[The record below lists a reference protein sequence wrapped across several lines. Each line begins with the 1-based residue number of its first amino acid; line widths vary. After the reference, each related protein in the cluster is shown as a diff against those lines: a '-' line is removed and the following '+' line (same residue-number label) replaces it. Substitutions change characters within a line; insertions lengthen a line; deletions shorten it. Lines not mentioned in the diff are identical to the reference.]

1 MSGQQFPTIDAA
13 SSSSEKYSRSIE
25 PEPSVTVTDE
35 TFFGHG
41 WQPLTICVLQAI
53 WFMPQ
58 GAEFGVEDLVDWFRR
73 LGWKSANGKPLGADA
88 VRREL
93 ALIREAGYIRAERLR
108 GEKGRAAGIRYE
120 ISKRPRPGADSAI
133 RFGGDETDT
142 RRSHHVPPMTT
153 HGDSPHVVDEAET
166 QVGPCA
172 VNHQTWSIADVVKD
186 VNPQVA
192 PCASNGAHPPHP
204 PEEVETSSP
213 YPLNAK
219 MPGAGKE
226 EGGCSASNEEQIQ
239 AAYDFLQELPNPW
252 RAGRATARKLAPK
265 LAEAIAEQGWSL
277 DADLVKKLIEAPEG
291 IKSYPSVLARRVDDL
306 PRRGPSRLTGQRRDR
321 YSDVP
326 ERPENIADPT
336 NEENSA
342 KITAAREAL
351 RALRI
356 QQRR

>member
-1 MSGQQFPTIDAA
+1 VSEQHFLTDDA
-13 SSSSEKYSRSIE
+13 SSSSSERYTRSIE

-120 ISKRPRPGADSAI
+120 ISKRPRLGADAAI
-133 RFGGDETDT
+133 RFAGDETET
-142 RRSHHVPPMTT
+142 RRSRHVPPMTT
-153 HGDSPHVVDEAET
+153 HGGSPHLADEAEP
-166 QVGPCA
+166 QVGPRA
-172 VNHQTWSIADVVKD
+172 ANHQTWSMANVVKD
-186 VNPQVA
+186 VNAQVA

-213 YPLNAK
+213 YPLK
-219 MPGAGKE
+219 HSLGAARG
-226 EGGCSASNEEQIQ
+226 EGGSSANNDEQIQ
-239 AAYDFLQELPNPW
+239 AAYDFLQDLPNPW

-265 LAEAIAEQGWSL
+265 LAEAAAEQGWSL
-277 DADLVKKLIEAPEG
+277 DAELVKKLTEAPEG

-306 PRRGPSRLTGQRRDR
+306 PRRGRSPMPGQRRER
-321 YSDVP
+321 FSDVP
-326 ERPENIADPT
+326 ERPEKVSYSDD
-336 NEENSA
+336 EETAA
-342 KITAAREAL
+342 KIAAARAAMRQL
-351 RALRI
+351 NGKRN
-356 QQRR
+356 

>member
-1 MSGQQFPTIDAA
+1 MNDQQFPTDDAA
-13 SSSSEKYSRSIE
+13 SSSSEAYARSVE
-25 PEPSVTVTDE
+25 PEPSVTVTE
-35 TFFGHG
+35 QTFFGHG

-120 ISKRPRPGADSAI
+120 ISKRPRPGADPAI
-133 RFGGDETDT
+133 RFGGDETET
-142 RRSHHVPPMTT
+142 RRSHHAPPMTT
-153 HGDSPHVVDEAET
+153 HGGSPDLVNEAEQ
-166 QVGPCA
+166 QVGPRA
-172 VNHQTWSIADVVKD
+172 SNHQTWSMADVVKG
-186 VNPQVA
+186 VNAQVA

-213 YPLNAK
+213 YPLKDAT
-219 MPGAGKE
+219 AGRE
-226 EGGCSASNEEQIQ
+226 EGECSASNEEQIQ

-277 DADLVKKLIEAPEG
+277 DADLVKKLTELPDG

-306 PRRGPSRLTGQRRDR
+306 PRRGPSRLAGQRRER
-321 YSDVP
+321 SVGVP
-326 ERPENIADPT
+326 ERPDKVSYADDEAT
-336 NEENSA
+336 AA
-342 KITAAREAL
+342 KIAAARAAMRQL
-351 RALRI
+351 TGK
-356 QQRR
+356 